1 MKVSGVKIVE
11 IEKQLGVPEL
21 DTSSAASVASLRD
34 HPGMQYLL
42 AKMRLQAQLL
52 KGTLATTRHKDLK
65 DVEFLQSGVAWLN
78 WLQQQLDK
86 ALQIV
91 NQPKPR
97 AARPYELNAFEELS
111 SQIDW
116 VGASKRPNGRGDNT
130 EPTGP
135 QALGE

>member
-1 MKVSGVKIVE
+1 MKVQAIKIVE

-21 DTSSAASVASLRD
+21 NEASAASVASLRD

-42 AKMRLQAQLL
+42 AKFRLQAAAL
-52 KGTLATTRHKDLK
+52 KTVLTTQRQKDLN
-65 DVEFLQSGVAWLN
+65 DVEFLQSGIAWCS

-86 ALQIV
+86 ALQIQ

-97 AARPYELNAFEELS
+97 PARPQELETFEELS
-111 SQIDW
+111 SRIDW

-130 EPTGP
+130 ETNAP
-135 QALGE
+135 QVLGA